1 MRLMVLSILINVL
14 ILIRALLEERL
25 DRILP
30 PIQVFLLQSGSYLQ
44 VLKKRDHAVIRQDDL
59 ALMLKAVVVK
69 PVRAMV

>member
-1 MRLMVLSILINVL
+1 MVLSIVINVL